1 LIATLIGVLDPEAI
15 VFGGQLPPELGRM
28 MISRVSMPSERRHRY
43 GVAPGGAQLI
53 LSETKG
59 DAAAIGA
66 ALLPLKFRYFL

>member
-1 LIATLIGVLDPEAI
+1 
-15 VFGGQLPPELGRM
+15 M
-28 MISRVSMPSERRHRY
+28 MMSRLNMPSGRHHRY
-43 GVAPGGAQLI
+43 GVAPGEARLV